1 MRLNLKL
8 TGNTDPVPFNH
19 LHWLTGF
26 LHDRIGE
33 NALHDGLSLY
43 SFGWLQG
50 GTGENGHLTFPQGAA
65 WRVSFHDADAAR
77 RLIDGIM
84 QDPEVVCGMRVYEV
98 KEQAV
103 PQLSGCYHFE
113 TDGAPVIA
121 RRTRGDGSRAYLLHD
136 DEAADEVMTRVLRK
150 KLGQAGFDETI
161 RAETSV
167 QFDRTYGGA
176 RTKLA
181 TIEKGGHATRHKG
194 SVCPVVVK
202 GPPEAVQF
210 AWQVGVGELTGS
222 GFGAL
227 R

>member
-8 TGNTDPVPFNH
+8 TANREPVPFNH

-43 SFGWLQG
+43 SFGWFQKG
-50 GTGENGHLTFPQGAA
+50 RGENGHLTFPEGAA
-65 WRVSFHDADAAR
+65 WRVSFHDAAAAK

-84 QDPEVVCGMRVYEV
+84 QKPEVFCGMRIYEV

-103 PQLSGCYHFE
+103 PVFSGCYRFE
-113 TDGAPVIA
+113 VDAPVIA
-121 RRTRGDGSRAYLLHD
+121 RRRREDGSRAYLLAE
-136 DEAADEVMTRVLRK
+136 DEGADAVMTRILRRKLEKAGYAK
-150 KLGQAGFDETI
+150 KHWDAT
-161 RAETSV
+161 V
-167 QFDRTYGGA
+167 QFDRTYQGA
-176 RTKLA
+176 HTKL
-181 TIEKGGHATRHKG
+181 TEVKGIRHKG
-194 SVCPVVVK
+194 SVCPVVVQ
-202 GPPEAVQF
+202 GTPEAVQF

>member
-8 TGNTDPVPFNH
+8 TANKEPVPFNH

-26 LHDRIGE
+26 LHDRIGQ

-43 SFGWLQG
+43 SFGWLQD

-65 WRVSFHDADAAR
+65 WRVSFHDAAIAK
-77 RLIDGIM
+77 RLLDGIM
-84 QDPEVVCGMRVYEV
+84 SVPEVFCGMRVYEV

-103 PQLSGCYHFE
+103 PQFSGCYHFE
-113 TDGAPVIA
+113 TDGA
-121 RRTRGDGSRAYLLHD
+121 RTR
-136 DEAADEVMTRVLRK
+136 
-150 KLGQAGFDETI
+150 
-161 RAETSV
+161 
-167 QFDRTYGGA
+167 
-176 RTKLA
+176 LA